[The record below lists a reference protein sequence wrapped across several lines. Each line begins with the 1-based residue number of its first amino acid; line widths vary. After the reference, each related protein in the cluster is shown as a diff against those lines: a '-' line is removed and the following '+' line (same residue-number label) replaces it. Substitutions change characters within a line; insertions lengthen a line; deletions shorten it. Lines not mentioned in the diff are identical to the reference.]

1 MRLQRLPGA
10 DNEAL
15 GQVFSGLREQ
25 VVRWFTETTVAVKA
39 LGPGGEVDVP
49 GLEAIDSIAIYDED
63 RRIMVDSVRLHSN
76 ELPYVVDVRVIER
89 VRQEMV

>member
-1 MRLQRLPGA
+1 MRTYLH
-10 DNEAL
+10 AL
-15 GQVFSGLREQ
+15 V
-25 VVRWFTETTVAVKA
+25 
-39 LGPGGEVDVP
+39 GGKDGRGWPFGRPVYRSDLVHLIEDVP

-76 ELPYVVDVRVIER
+76 ELPYVADVRVIER